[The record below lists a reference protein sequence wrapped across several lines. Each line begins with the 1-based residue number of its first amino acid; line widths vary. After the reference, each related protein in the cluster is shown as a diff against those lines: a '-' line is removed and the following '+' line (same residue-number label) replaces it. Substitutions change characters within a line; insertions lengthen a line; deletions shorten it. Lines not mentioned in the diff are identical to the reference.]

1 MKKHS
6 CPHLS
11 FRTPRS
17 FVAMTTRPTATP
29 FLRPEVRRT
38 LRRDQQHAVDS
49 AVRHLKRPG
58 SRGHIVSACG
68 TGKTLTA
75 LRTAEALNTRHLLVA
90 VPSLDLIGQ
99 WAAVARADAWGD
111 VIGGLGSQWGQYEY
125 VTNSGFAA

>member
-1 MKKHS
+1 
-6 CPHLS
+6 
-11 FRTPRS
+11 
-17 FVAMTTRPTATP
+17 MTTRPTATP
-29 FLRPEVRRT
+29 SLRPEVRRT
-38 LRRDQQHAVDS
+38 LRLDQQHAVDS

-75 LRTAEALNTRHLLVA
+75 LRTAEALDTRHLLVA